1 MLRKTVRS
9 RMRTIRR
16 MGRVA
21 QPSGVQPKRR
31 QERRFYFKREA
42 VKRIHSRRA
51 LAVCASVGHAECNK
65 IIAMPNGGTQ
75 GVLHHFLRCHTA
87 LNVKIRALNLTSDA
101 VKNPPNFMILLNQ
114 GVSEAQVVHQQ
125 TTIMQEH
132 NVF

>member
-1 MLRKTVRS
+1 M
-9 RMRTIRR
+9 
-16 MGRVA
+16 
-21 QPSGVQPKRR
+21 
-31 QERRFYFKREA
+31 
-42 VKRIHSRRA
+42 
-51 LAVCASVGHAECNK
+51 CASVGHAECNK
-65 IIAMPNGGTQ
+65 RIAMPNGGTQ
-75 GVLHHFLRCHTA
+75 GVLHHFLRCHTT

>member
-1 MLRKTVRS
+1 
-9 RMRTIRR
+9 

-31 QERRFYFKREA
+31 QERRFYFKTEA

-87 LNVKIRALNLTSDA
+87 LNVTADA
-101 VKNPPNFMILLNQ
+101 FKNPPNFMILLNQ
-114 GVSEAQVVHQQ
+114 GVPEVVHQQ

-132 NVF
+132 NVFESHLFTNRPVKTIIMQTKCY